1 MDHSDNIENFQMNL
15 RRAVDYGTLTK
26 EEAQVAMNAF
36 IAYESRR
43 TDAVLALED
52 EVADKLHHAV
62 ESGWIAPDEAEE
74 ALFYYHQGFCGVVDE
89 PMSLD
94 YNVE

>member
-15 RRAVDYGTLTK
+15 RRAVDYGDLTR
-26 EEAQVAMNAF
+26 EEAQMAMDAF
-36 IAYESRR
+36 LNFESR
-43 TDAVLALED
+43 TDAVMVVED

-94 YNVE
+94 YNLD

>member
-1 MDHSDNIENFQMNL
+1 MDHSDNVENFQMNL
-15 RRAVDYGTLTK
+15 RRAVDYGDLTR
-26 EEAQVAMNAF
+26 EEAQMAMDAF
-36 IAYESRR
+36 LNFESR
-43 TDAVLALED
+43 TDAVMVVED

-94 YNVE
+94 YEI